1 MCLTKLSVFLR
12 SLSIYL
18 KTILER
24 FILTYRRYSPIII
37 KNCKGFTMTQQQI
50 SKLLDVPDRTL
61 RDWKKSR
68 QRLYSLLE
76 SINYDEAKE
85 KINVVDIDDVIIFDP
100 RNYSNNLF
108 WQTNEASE
116 QKVYAIISN
125 YLSTMNDSDITTL
138 CSQFGKNIVKS
149 VLKDRYKKM
158 YAQGYISTSGMD
170 IPLSGRYDQNEMYK
184 QLLGVI
190 NDC

>member
-1 MCLTKLSVFLR
+1 
-12 SLSIYL
+12 
-18 KTILER
+18 
-24 FILTYRRYSPIII
+24 
-37 KNCKGFTMTQQQI
+37 MTQQQI

-61 RDWKKSR
+61 RDWKKNR

-100 RNYSNNLF
+100 RSYSHNLF
-108 WQTNEASE
+108 WQTNETSE

-158 YAQGYISTSGMD
+158 YAQGYISTNGMD
-170 IPLSGRYDQNEMYK
+170 IPLSGKYDQNEMYK
-184 QLLGVI
+184 QVLGVI

>member
-1 MCLTKLSVFLR
+1 
-12 SLSIYL
+12 
-18 KTILER
+18 
-24 FILTYRRYSPIII
+24 
-37 KNCKGFTMTQQQI
+37 MTQQQI

-61 RDWKKSR
+61 RDWKKNR
-68 QRLYSLLE
+68 QRLYNLLE

-85 KINVVDIDDVIIFDP
+85 KINVVDIDDVVIFDP
-100 RNYSNNLF
+100 RSYSHNLF

-125 YLSTMNDSDITTL
+125 YLSTLNDSDIKTL
-138 CSQFGKNIVKS
+138 CNQFGKNIVKS

-158 YAQGYISTSGMD
+158 YAQGYISTNGMD
-170 IPLSGRYDQNEMYK
+170 IPLSGKYDQNEMYK
-184 QLLGVI
+184 QVLGVI